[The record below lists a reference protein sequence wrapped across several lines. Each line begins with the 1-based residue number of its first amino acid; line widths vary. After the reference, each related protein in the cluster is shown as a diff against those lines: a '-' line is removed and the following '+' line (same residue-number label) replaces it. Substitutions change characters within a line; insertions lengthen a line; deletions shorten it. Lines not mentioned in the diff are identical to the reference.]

1 MVRLYLMLSIAAVSF
16 FSYAQYRGM
25 TVYSGGAKQQLA
37 KSGSG
42 GFGAGG
48 TSRSS
53 SISHK

>member
-37 KSGSG
+37 KSGTG
-42 GFGAGG
+42 GFGSSG

>member
-25 TVYSGGAKQQLA
+25 TLYSGGAKQQLA

-42 GFGAGG
+42 LGSSGS
-48 TSRSS
+48 SRSS